1 MKFSEYMT
9 IRNTSPRNKNSLSS
23 GEAKALGVDM
33 SVRGWM
39 KRDFEVPDEQLEQAV
54 DAALKSRFV
63 RQGVK
68 NNLRPL
74 YMNKLQ
80 GMSDKCVYL
89 MENELGMLKIGISND
104 PLKRARALST
114 GSGLSVKLICYW
126 QVSNRARTTEAY
138 LHRVFKNFKIS
149 GEWFKPKS
157 FDPIRIESHFNF
169 NFIRK
174 DFINT

>member
-1 MKFSEYMT
+1 MKFSEYMK
-9 IRNTSPRNKNSLSS
+9 IRNTNPRSQNSLSS

-39 KRDFEVPDEQLEQAV
+39 KRDFIISNENIAEAV
-54 DAALKSRFV
+54 DFALKSKFV

-68 NNLRPL
+68 DNLRPL
-74 YMNKLQ
+74 YMTEMK

-89 MENELGMLKIGISND
+89 MENELGMLKIGISID
-104 PLKRARALST
+104 PLKRARSLST

-126 QVSNRARTTEAY
+126 KIANPARTTEAY
-138 LHRVFKNFKIS
+138 LHRVFQEFRIS
-149 GEWFKPKS
+149 GEWFKPNS
-157 FDPIRIESHFNF
+157 FDPLIVESYFNF